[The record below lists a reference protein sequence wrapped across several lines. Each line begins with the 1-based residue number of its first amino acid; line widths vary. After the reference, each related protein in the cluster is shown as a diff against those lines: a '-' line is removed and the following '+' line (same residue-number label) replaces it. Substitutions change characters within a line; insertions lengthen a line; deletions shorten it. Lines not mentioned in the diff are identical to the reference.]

1 MEGRNPRSPV
11 LVQRAFAQTRL
22 SDDLLAQ
29 AYDHVL
35 HSARQV
41 AITQEPSPTRPT
53 RSRKRRP
60 RVATTG
66 GPQA

>member
-41 AITQEPSPTRPT
+41 TTTQEPPPPRPT
-53 RSRKRRP
+53 RGRKRRP
-60 RVATTG
+60 KVAPTG